1 MSVLSGLQWN
11 VTLQTPWV
19 TFNPGLSVN
28 QPSNSWAQVSVEWG
42 TTVDMG
48 VCVKRVSVDWG
59 FTVQIG
65 VCIKYVSVESGSA
78 EHMGVRIN
86 FHCTY
91 KSIMRTMYFLMRKAS
106 RNITILSL
114 FTLRRIS
121 NSWSDSSLSASSS
134 YLMILAT

>member
-1 MSVLSGLQWN
+1 MACLPGICN
-11 VTLQTPWV
+11 NWV
-19 TFNPGLSVN
+19 PVFFKENTGDFSAGTDETVDYIR
-28 QPSNSWAQVSVEWG
+28 VSEEWG
-42 TTVDMG
+42 STVHMG
-48 VCVKRVSVDWG
+48 VCRLGCS
-59 FTVQIG
+59 TVHMG
-65 VCIKYVSVESGSA
+65 VCIKLGRVVQSWVKITQ
-78 EHMGVRIN
+78 GVRIN

-91 KSIMRTMYFLMRKAS
+91 KSIMRTMYLLMRKAS